1 MRVVTPSAATYIS
14 TQLCPRRAAKGGR
27 LVADV
32 APRPFPSTSYRGFV
46 GQPVNCPG
54 RCGWELFAREGCP
67 HVAAAAVVAPEVAA
81 RIRHQPDAVA
91 GVAAFLGGF

>member
-1 MRVVTPSAATYIS
+1 MPPISHDTYRASSAS
-14 TQLCPRRAAKGGR
+14 RELPRQVRLGDGREGGR
-27 LVADV
+27 
-32 APRPFPSTSYRGFV
+32 
-46 GQPVNCPG
+46 
-54 RCGWELFAREGCP
+54 P

>member
-1 MRVVTPSAATYIS
+1 
-14 TQLCPRRAAKGGR
+14 L
-27 LVADV
+27 
-32 APRPFPSTSYRGFV
+32 FV
-46 GQPVNCPG
+46 
-54 RCGWELFAREGCP
+54 REGCP

>member
-1 MRVVTPSAATYIS
+1 MGLCFLSACARRPSDSLTLYA
-14 TQLCPRRAAKGGR
+14 
-27 LVADV
+27 
-32 APRPFPSTSYRGFV
+32 
-46 GQPVNCPG
+46 
-54 RCGWELFAREGCP
+54 GWELFAREGCP